1 MKNKFYIMSA
11 FVISLAGC
19 STNEEG
25 ALPSGSFPEDHIIRI
40 TTEVNDPVSRAGY
53 DAHNLESFGLIIHN
67 SENIAYDYNSQMI
80 KSDDGWNTADG
91 QPMLWDNER
100 TPITM
105 VAYAPYT
112 SGVGLNTPLAVS
124 VQSNQT
130 IEENVVASDFLLIKS
145 TVDPKQDLT
154 AEGKLKVVLDHVMS
168 KLIVKVTVNG
178 TENAAIEKL
187 GDMSV
192 NGTIV
197 SGSCDLSAE
206 EPVVVPQEGAVAT
219 MITPYK
225 GEGGYECILLPQIIT
240 EGFSINF
247 SYDGKL
253 YIWTAV
259 EAVELQ
265 KGVEH
270 TLTLNVDETVQL
282 ASRQMRYRVTGQ
294 IIDQK

>member
-1 MKNKFYIMSA
+1 MKNKFYIMTA
-11 FVISLAGC
+11 FVISLTGC

-25 ALPSGSFPEDHIIRI
+25 VLPSGSFPEDHVIRI
-40 TTEVNDPVSRAGY
+40 TTEVNAPVSRAGY

-67 SENIAYDYNSQMI
+67 SENIAYDYNTQMI
-80 KSDDGWNTADG
+80 KSDDAWNTADG
-91 QPMLWDNER
+91 QQMLWDNEK
-100 TPITM
+100 TPVTM
-105 VAYAPYT
+105 VAYVPYA
-112 SGVGLNTPLAVS
+112 SGVDLNTPLAVS
-124 VQSNQT
+124 IRSNQA
-130 IEENVVASDFLLIKS
+130 IEENVVASDFLLAKS

-154 AEGKLKVVLDHVMS
+154 PEGKLKVVLNHMMS

-178 TENAAIEKL
+178 TADAAIGKL

-197 SGSCDLSAE
+197 SGSCDLSAA

-219 MITPYK
+219 TISPYK
-225 GEGGYECILLPQIIT
+225 GERGYECILLPQIIT
-240 EGFSINF
+240 EGFSVNF

-259 EAVELQ
+259 EAIELQ

-270 TLTLNVDETVQL
+270 TLTLNVDETARL
-282 ASRQMRYRVTGQ
+282 AAIQMRYRATGQ